1 MSWSV
6 RSPYVQHS
14 NLIISATYPYK
25 LFVYYRSFNQLDAYI
40 DVLAWVNACVIM
52 YGLSKNGHW
61 LYFENYCA
69 SKLVVN
75 DPMVWIIL

>member
-6 RSPYVQHS
+6 RSPYVQDS
-14 NLIISATYPYK
+14 NLIISATYPYII
-25 LFVYYRSFNQLDAYI
+25 FVYYRSFNQFDAPI
-40 DVLAWVNACVIM
+40 GVLAWVYAWVIT
-52 YGLSKNGHW
+52 YGLSKIGQW